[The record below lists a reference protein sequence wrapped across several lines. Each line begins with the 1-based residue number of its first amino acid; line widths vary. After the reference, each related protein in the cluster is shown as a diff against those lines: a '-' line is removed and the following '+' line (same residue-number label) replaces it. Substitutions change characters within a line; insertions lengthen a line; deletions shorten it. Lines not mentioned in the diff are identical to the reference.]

1 MFFVPFFSLS
11 LSLSLTI
18 RFHIFAFLVMG
29 CKLGQMPQPRLDTQK
44 NLPACSL
51 LEITLGTNTLAK
63 LVLGLIQV
71 ILIFIILDAQTR
83 LDNLP
88 QGWIGKASNAISD
101 LALPWT
107 GNQWCKTSLAF
118 QVRVV
123 TPNCQSLMG
132 WEMEKIYFAFEMHIT
147 ILFSCILSCDR

>member
-1 MFFVPFFSLS
+1 MFFVPFLSLS

-18 RFHIFAFLVMG
+18 CFHIFAFLVMG

-88 QGWIGKASNAISD
+88 QG
-101 LALPWT
+101 
-107 GNQWCKTSLAF
+107 
-118 QVRVV
+118 
-123 TPNCQSLMG
+123 
-132 WEMEKIYFAFEMHIT
+132 
-147 ILFSCILSCDR
+147 